1 MRNIKRA
8 IKAIFLSS
16 IISITLTVP
25 IFATSNNNLTIN
37 IERYNPEGGWRPG
50 LSKDFEISLNNNT
63 NKNIKVD
70 KISIY
75 RKSRENNSLEK
86 ALDEME
92 KHTKVNFK
100 YKGELISK
108 SNSSLKDIISKN
120 GIVLEKQINLI
131 GNKEDTIIMEI
142 LMEKEMGNVAQLV
155 SSVYSFDIGYKI
167 IDNGGSG
174 GGGTVTPPESEDKPE
189 NPDNPGGSEDTE
201 KPEDPDNPGGSE
213 DADKPENPNNPG
225 GSEDTNNPN
234 KPGGSEDTNK
244 PLKPNK
250 PGSNIGGSANR
261 LPQTGGV
268 VNSSILTILGLS
280 VAGVGIAL
288 DRKSS
293 SKKGGK
299 IDG

>member
-1 MRNIKRA
+1 MISIKRA
-8 IKAIFLSS
+8 IKAILLSS

-25 IFATSNNNLTIN
+25 TFATSNNNNLTIN

-50 LSKDFEISLNNNT
+50 LSKDFEISLKNNT

-75 RKSRENNSLEK
+75 RKSRESNSLEK

-108 SNSSLKDIISKN
+108 SNSSLKDIINKN
-120 GIVLEKQINLI
+120 RIVLEKQISVSGKQEEEI
-131 GNKEDTIIMEI
+131 VMEI
-142 LMEKEMGNVAQLV
+142 AIEKEMGNAAQLV

-167 IDNGGSG
+167 IDSGGSG
-174 GGGTVTPPESEDKPE
+174 GGGTVTPPGSEDRPE
-189 NPDNPGGSEDTE
+189 DPDNPGDTD

-213 DADKPENPNNPG
+213 DTDKPEK
-225 GSEDTNNPN
+225 PN
-234 KPGGSEDTNK
+234 KPGGSEDINR
-244 PLKPNK
+244 PSKPNK
-250 PGSNIGGSANR
+250 PGSNVGGSTNK
-261 LPQTGGV
+261 LPQTGGL
-268 VNSSILTILGLS
+268 VNSSTLTILGIS

-299 IDG
+299 IDE